1 MRMFWSRAQFH
12 INCQRV
18 IFHPQ
23 FIHVLKRSRSLDCVG
38 SLSSRLRPWHVG
50 RDYFSL
56 KWLQE
61 VHGPYCSLE
70 LLSNNVKITFNTP
83 LFWLE
88 LSRGQIDFCIWFLRR
103 SRKLKRLQTDG
114 CQMTDFKCT
123 PFMHQRRSFE
133 RNFRFR

>member
-38 SLSSRLRPWHVG
+38 SVSSRLRPWHVG

-70 LLSNNVKITFNTP
+70 LLSNNFQITFITP
-83 LFWLE
+83 LSSIWLE
-88 LSRGQIDFCIWFLRR
+88 LSRCQIDLCMWFLRR
-103 SRKLKRLQTDG
+103 SQVEKITDG
-114 CQMTDFKCT
+114 RMPND
-123 PFMHQRRSFE
+123 QRRSLE